1 MSTNHTEH
9 MLKEKASALLP
20 GFIYKYVESIAHK
33 RIIEKWNK
41 DGNPSPPPHVIKQQ
55 VILEYAQ
62 LHHIDTL
69 VETGTFKG
77 QMIEAQKGNFKKIIS
92 IELDESWHSK
102 ATEKFK
108 KNEHIELVLGD
119 SSKVLKDVFENRS
132 NNIVFWLDGHYSGP
146 GTALGDKQCPILEEL
161 DTIFANGQDHVILID
176 DARLF
181 NGENDYPTMDELKQ
195 YVSNKSSN
203 EVEVRN
209 DIIRITNSKIKT
221 RY

>member
-1 MSTNHTEH
+1 
-9 MLKEKASALLP
+9 MLKKKASALLP
-20 GFIYKYVESIAHK
+20 GFIYKYVEGLAHK
-33 RIIEKWNK
+33 RIIDKWNK
-41 DGNPSPPPHVIKQQ
+41 EGKPSPPPHVIKQQ

-62 LHHIDTL
+62 LNDIDTL

-77 QMIEAQKGNFKKIIS
+77 QMIEAQKNHFKKIFS
-92 IELDESWHSK
+92 IELDEAWHAK

-108 KNEHIELVLGD
+108 KDDNVELILGD
-119 SSKVLKDVFENRS
+119 SAKVLKNVFENRS

-146 GTALGDKQCPILEEL
+146 GTALGEKQCPVLEEL
-161 DTIFANGQDHVILID
+161 DRIFDNSQDHVILID

-181 NGENDYPTMDELKQ
+181 NGSNDYPTIEELKQ
-195 YVSNKSSN
+195 FIASKSKN
-203 EVEVRN
+203 EIEVKN